1 MKMRVRFFVFF
12 LSFAFCVTAQE
23 QYSYIT
29 ERIFDDQTDLIGYNF
44 RPYKMDVPGNYEP
57 IKIDP
62 GSYSFGVTRGRLYV
76 NGDNRIAGIYEISNI
91 EAARYGY
98 IVNLI
103 DPRNPASWGHLKV
116 VINKYAEA
124 EAIVF
129 KKASKAAEII
139 FHLPDAQKEHLKYE
153 QNFYTD
159 IGEVQINELDSL
171 WGKTFVPY
179 IKIDNKSR
187 IQNRLYESDSTTITF
202 EEIIKIK
209 EKKQKKKKVKKEK
222 GKKKK
227 KRGRRG
233 KKKKEENPTEKEET
247 EEESEEEGEEEYD
260 EEYDEEYY
268 DEDEEYYEEEEE
280 NTTPKVEEP
289 IEEKPKKVSKSYFVV
304 VKTKLYFD
312 DGKTEDKVWEFPV
325 KKIEERVDEFAKK
338 GEEKYQIAVRT
349 RGRKE
354 LYLYL
359 KDDRTVSSF
368 ELNGDRYYMRG
379 H

>member
-1 MKMRVRFFVFF
+1 MRIRFFVFF
-12 LSFAFCVTAQE
+12 LSLAFCVAAQE

-57 IKIDP
+57 IKIAP

-76 NGDNRIAGIYEISNI
+76 NGDNEIAGVYEISNM
-91 EAARYGY
+91 EATRYGY

-116 VINKYAEA
+116 VINKFAEA

-139 FHLPDAQKEHLKYE
+139 FHLPDANEEQLKYE

-159 IGEVQINELDSL
+159 LGEVQINELDSL
-171 WGKTFVPY
+171 WGKKFIPY
-179 IKIDNKSR
+179 FKIESKSR
-187 IQNRLYESDSTTITF
+187 IQNRLYKSDSTSITF

-209 EKKQKKKKVKKEK
+209 EKKPKKKKVKKDKSE
-222 GKKKK
+222 KKK
-227 KRGRRG
+227 KRRRRG
-233 KKKKEENPTEKEET
+233 KKKEEEKSSEEQQ
-247 EEESEEEGEEEYD
+247 EEESEEEEEEEYY

-268 DEDEEYYEEEEE
+268 EEDEEYYEDEEEA
-280 NTTPKVEEP
+280 TQPAVEEP
-289 IEEKPKKVSKSYFVV
+289 KEEQPKKISKSYFIV

-312 DGKTEDKVWEFPV
+312 NGKTEYKVWEFPV
-325 KKIEERVDEFAKK
+325 KKMEERTDEFAKK
-338 GEEKYQIAVRT
+338 GEEKYQIAV
-349 RGRKE
+349 
-354 LYLYL
+354 
-359 KDDRTVSSF
+359 
-368 ELNGDRYYMRG
+368 
-379 H
+379 